1 MEIKAREERN
11 QFMELERDL
20 ALSFRNTDLL

>member
-20 ALSFRNTDLL
+20 TLSFRNTDLL